1 MLIYKIHWEV
11 YENFGTNL
19 FSCHTG
25 EQSKLLL
32 ILIIGTPPKKY
43 LEFPPGFF
51 IIYSI
56 SKFCVVSPSYLS
68 LLPFYIQVILTDHPI
83 ELFLLTLYVS
93 TKQESGPDS

>member
-32 ILIIGTPPKKY
+32 ILIIGTPLQKNY

-51 IIYSI
+51 IIFESYI
-56 SKFCVVSPSYLS
+56 CVVSPSYLS
-68 LLPFYIQVILTDHPI
+68 LLPFFIQVMLTDHPI
-83 ELFLLTLYVS
+83 KLFLLTLYVS
-93 TKQESGPDS
+93 TKQESGPDP